1 MSSFTKIGAFML
13 FLSKDLLVNI
23 GTNRACYEHPKE
35 SSKCLKI
42 DLKQNKET
50 KRELKYYKRL
60 QKENIPFTMLSK
72 YYGSQETNYGK
83 AEVFELIRDIN
94 GKISKEVDKYLNDT
108 NNSFENIENLL
119 KCIPQLKK
127 YIFENKIYV
136 KDLNTVNVMYQRNE
150 NSKESRLVIIDGL
163 AHSNYN
169 PIFYSCDY
177 FILKKIEISWKSFI
191 KSIKRKSIVKQ
202 NPQLFRYLQ

>member
-1 MSSFTKIGAFML
+1 ML
-13 FLSKDLLVNI
+13 FLTEDLLVNK
-23 GTNRACYEHPKE
+23 GTNRVCYKHPKE

-60 QKENIPFTMLSK
+60 EKKNIPFTMLSR
-72 YYGSQETNYGK
+72 YYGSEETNYGK
-83 AEVFELIRDIN
+83 AEVFELIRDSN
-94 GKISKEVDKYLNDT
+94 GKVSKEVDKYLNDS
-108 NNSFENIENLL
+108 NSSFEDIENLL
-119 KCIPQLKK
+119 KCIPFFKK

-136 KDLNTVNVMYQRNE
+136 KDLNTVNVMYQKNE
-150 NSKESRLVIIDGL
+150 NSKENRLVIIDGL

-177 FILKKIEISWKSFI
+177 FVLKKIEICWEKFI
-191 KSIKRKSIVKQ
+191 KSIKKKSIIKQ
-202 NPQLFRYLQ
+202 NPQFLKYL